1 MVPFRLSHS
10 IQCTIIAMPFRMSV
24 HEARF
29 RNWCIIVT
37 KNYINK
43 ENSIASSYS
52 VWKITLKQSITDDE
66 FKWEW
71 KSWWNFRRKKNRN
84 AGQVIALTYFALNSW
99 VGIQFVCVF
108 FLRLSRSLVRSYFH
122 YFTLHFFIQIHWN
135 PVCTLL
141 FRLMLFTFMCTYL
154 QKCLSL
160 FIVGDILVVVSF
172 WLFFAFFSPLSCPR
186 HTLSFQY
193 VDYSLSCVFFLLYF
207 QINNI
212 LSGICYCC
220 WLIHLPLLFWLL
232 FSDRLC
238 TYIDQ
243 VVTIS

>member
-1 MVPFRLSHS
+1 MHLR
-10 IQCTIIAMPFRMSV
+10 IQY
-24 HEARF
+24 E
-29 RNWCIIVT
+29 
-37 KNYINK
+37 
-43 ENSIASSYS
+43 E
-52 VWKITLKQSITDDE
+52 ITLKQSITDDE

-71 KSWWNFRRKKNRN
+71 KSWWNFRRTKNRIV
-84 AGQVIALTYFALNSW
+84 GQVIALTYIALNIW

-108 FLRLSRSLVRSYFH
+108 FFLHLSRFFVRSYFH
-122 YFTLHFFIQIHWN
+122 YFTLHLFIQIHWN
-135 PVCTLL
+135 PVCSLL

-172 WLFFAFFSPLSCPR
+172 WLFFAFFFISTVVPKTHIIFSICWLYIVCR
-186 HTLSFQY
+186 
-193 VDYSLSCVFFLLYF
+193 VCFFFLYF